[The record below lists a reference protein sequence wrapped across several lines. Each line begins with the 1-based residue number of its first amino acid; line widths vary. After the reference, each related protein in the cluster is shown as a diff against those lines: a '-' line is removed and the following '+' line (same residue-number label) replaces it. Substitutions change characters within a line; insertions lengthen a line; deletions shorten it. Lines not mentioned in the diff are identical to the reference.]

1 MYNKE
6 TLGNKG
12 HGMVNFKGL
21 NACDSFASLKK
32 TSRIQL
38 HNLLTPGRIEDLW
51 IAHAAGFSYCYAF
64 APVDDL
70 IVERLQALADE
81 QQLIEKYRM
90 LAEGAVMNTGEG
102 RMVLH
107 HLARGRLGA
116 PVVWKGQDMDAF
128 YRDEKRRFYE
138 FAEKVRDGRVRSS
151 AGRPFA
157 QVVQIGIGGSD
168 LGPRAASIALSRWA
182 ITRKRAR
189 LTPWFISNV
198 DPDDADWVL
207 SRIDLS
213 ETLFVLVSKSGTTQE
228 TLANETLVRERLKAV
243 GLDPDR
249 HIVAVT
255 SNSSPLAG
263 NPHYL
268 DSFFIDDFIGGRYS
282 TSSAVGGV
290 IVSIAY
296 GPETFEE
303 FLQGAHEADILALE
317 PSLKRNPVLM
327 DAMIGVYERN
337 VLGWPATAVL
347 PYAEPLS
354 RFPAHLQQLDMESNG
369 KSVSRAGLP
378 LSYSTGPVVFGEPG
392 TNGQH
397 SFYQLLHQGTDI
409 VPLQFIGF
417 LANQFSPDIN
427 SEDSSSRQKLVS
439 NLVAQ
444 MVAFALGKEDENPN
458 RLFSGGRPST
468 LLVGE
473 ELGPKQLGALFSH
486 FENKVM
492 FQGFVWNINSFD
504 QEGVQLGKVLAKKAL
519 GAIGRGESS
528 GDIRL
533 DALIAAVYE
542 NAKHHPRADS

>member
-21 NACDSFASLKK
+21 DACDSFAALKEASK
-32 TSRIQL
+32 IRLHDLVTPARIA
-38 HNLLTPGRIEDLW
+38 DLW
-51 IAHAAGFSYCYAF
+51 IPHAAGLSYCYAF

-70 IVERLQALADE
+70 IAGRLQALADE

-90 LAEGAVMNTGEG
+90 LAEGATMNTGEG

-116 PVVWKGQDMDAF
+116 PVTWKGQDMEAF
-128 YRDEKRRFYE
+128 YRDEKLRFYE
-138 FAEKVRDGRVRSS
+138 FAEKVRDGRIRSS
-151 AGRPFA
+151 AGKPFA

-182 ITRKRAR
+182 IAKERAK

-213 ETLFVLVSKSGTTQE
+213 ESLFVLVSKSGTTQE
-228 TLANETLVRERLKAV
+228 TLANETLVRERLKAA
-243 GLDPDR
+243 GLDADR

-290 IVSIAY
+290 IISIAY
-296 GPETFEE
+296 GPGTFEE
-303 FLQGAHEADILALE
+303 FLRGAHEADVLALE

-327 DAMIGVYERN
+327 DAMIGIYERN

-369 KSVSRAGLP
+369 KSVSRSGEP

-417 LANQFSPDIN
+417 LKNQFSPDMS
-427 SEDSSSRQKLVS
+427 SEGSNSRQKLVS

-444 MVAFALGKEDENPN
+444 MMAFALGKHDENPN
-458 RLFSGGRPST
+458 RAFPGGRPST

-473 ELGPKQLGALFSH
+473 ELGPRQLGALFSH

-519 GAIGRGESS
+519 GAISRGEST
-528 GDIRL
+528 GDARL
-533 DALIAAVYE
+533 DALIAAVL
-542 NAKHHPRADS
+542 KRAGSRVHE

>member
-1 MYNKE
+1 
-6 TLGNKG
+6 
-12 HGMVNFKGL
+12 MVNFKGL
-21 NACDSFASLKK
+21 DACDSFTSLKK
-32 TSRIQL
+32 TSRIRL
-38 HNLLTPGRIEDLW
+38 HDLVTPSRLANWW
-51 IAHAAGFSYCYAF
+51 IPHAAELSYCYAF

-90 LAEGAVMNTGEG
+90 LAEGAIMNTGEG

-116 PVVWKGQDMDAF
+116 PVIWKGQDMEIF
-128 YRDEKRRFYE
+128 YRDEKLRFYE
-138 FAEKVRDGRVRSS
+138 FAEKVRDGRIRSS
-151 AGRPFA
+151 ADKPFA

-168 LGPRAASIALSRWA
+168 LGPRAASLALSRWA
-182 ITRKRAR
+182 IVKERAK

-198 DPDDADWVL
+198 DPDDGDYVL

-213 ETLFVLVSKSGTTQE
+213 ESLFVLVSKSGTTQE
-228 TLANETLVRERLKAV
+228 TLANEMLVRERLKAV
-243 GLDPDR
+243 GLNPDK

-255 SNSSPLAG
+255 SKSSPLAG

-290 IVSIAY
+290 IISIAY

-303 FLQGAHEADILALE
+303 FLQGAHGADTLALE
-317 PSLKRNPVLM
+317 PSLKHNPVLM

-369 KSVSRAGLP
+369 KSVSRAGQP

-417 LANQFSPDIN
+417 LKNQLSSDMS
-427 SEDSSSRQKLVS
+427 SEGSSSRQKLVS

-444 MVAFALGKEDENPN
+444 MMAFALGKEDENPN
-458 RLFSGGRPST
+458 KAFPGGRPST

-473 ELGPKQLGALFSH
+473 ELGPRQLGALFSH

-492 FQGFVWNINSFD
+492 FQGFTWNINSFD

-519 GAIGRGESS
+519 GAISKGDSS
-528 GDIRL
+528 GDVRL

-542 NAKHHPRADS
+542 NTRRRDRADR